1 MFKTVCVSFAAI
13 ASYINEA
20 KRDEIQSHGDAL
32 LELKVILRERYYQP
46 RSICVSLIVARTRNG
61 RTDINV
67 NEKIIVRSVTL
78 R

>member
-1 MFKTVCVSFAAI
+1 MFKTVCISFAAI
-13 ASYINEA
+13 PSYINEA
-20 KRDEIQSHGDAL
+20 KRDDAL

-67 NEKIIVRSVTL
+67 NEKIIVRSVML